1 VTGSGPGQAIALQ
14 LLSYVGK
21 LMVVGFGMQKNEYS
35 ISRLMAFDAEMIGTW
50 GCQPQHYPK
59 VLDLVQSGK
68 VKIDDLVETRPMSTI
83 QQAFEDAHSGKLDK
97 RIILEPDF

>member
-1 VTGSGPGQAIALQ
+1 
-14 LLSYVGK
+14 
-21 LMVVGFGMQKNEYS
+21 
-35 ISRLMAFDAEMIGTW
+35 
-50 GCQPQHYPK
+50 